1 MSSLIE
7 RDLINATIKG
17 NPISEKN
24 ISVKPTRNLFQC
36 RVLDLLQ
43 DIIFGLFSSMVKE
56 F

>member
-7 RDLINATIKG
+7 RDLLYPTIKD

-24 ISVKPTRNLFQC
+24 ISVIPTRNLLQC

-43 DIIFGLFSSMVKE
+43 DVIFGLFSSMVKG